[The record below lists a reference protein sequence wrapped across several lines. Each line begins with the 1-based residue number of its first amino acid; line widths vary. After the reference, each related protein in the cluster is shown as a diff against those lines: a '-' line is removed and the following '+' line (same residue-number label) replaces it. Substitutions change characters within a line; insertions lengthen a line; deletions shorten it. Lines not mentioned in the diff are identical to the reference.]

1 MLSVLILA
9 IAGAVFSLRLFIN
22 LFRYMF
28 RRSPRFSVLTM
39 AMAACLILLVVAY
52 NSSLPISWHDTHSY
66 HLNAVKWAST
76 YPAVPGLVNLNA
88 RLAYNSSFLLFAA
101 LTDVWILRDRS
112 AHVALGF
119 LLSMISI
126 QWLVCLTSA
135 VRHRK
140 DMLPKVF
147 CMLTVPFLLAKVF
160 SIEAASLST
169 DLAVSL

>member
-1 MLSVLILA
+1 MFLLLPTWILLFLVLVSWGSGFFALLFRSGGPGFRTSPNAFQVFWLGFILLLGFLQFYSLFLPIDGYAMLSVLILA

-76 YPAVPGLVNLNA
+76 YPAVPGLV
-88 RLAYNSSFLLFAA
+88 
-101 LTDVWILRDRS
+101 
-112 AHVALGF
+112 
-119 LLSMISI
+119 
-126 QWLVCLTSA
+126 
-135 VRHRK
+135 
-140 DMLPKVF
+140 
-147 CMLTVPFLLAKVF
+147 
-160 SIEAASLST
+160 
-169 DLAVSL
+169 